1 MIDDELSTEW
11 LRVRRKTPLTDLQMR
26 GRDRDMVILD
36 AKRSFR
42 NGCMVLSVWGYPRGV
57 SAAQQPTQRI
67 RLEGAI
73 LPSNTPNEV
82 WKTALRSMVLL
93 VVGRLG
99 AEHYVLRSKIA

>member
-1 MIDDELSTEW
+1 MIDEDDSDDVW
-11 LRVRRKTPLTDLQMR
+11 LRVRRGTPLDKLQMR
-26 GRDRDMVILD
+26 GRDRDMVLLD
-36 AKRSFR
+36 AKRSFK

-57 SAAQQPTQRI
+57 SAAQQPAQRI

-99 AEHYVLRSKIA
+99 AEHYVLRSKI